1 MIFNIKRDSYERQ
14 ILKAVGVENDKEM
27 ESKILQTA
35 GDAAKIKLTADRK
48 EIQANGQDLSYV
60 TVELTDKDGI
70 FQPNA
75 VNRMHFKI
83 DGPAVIAGVDNADLK
98 DFEPYVANTRKAWK
112 GKALVVI
119 KSKHEVGDIK
129 LTVSSPTL
137 GETSINL
144 KMIKL

>member
-27 ESKILQTA
+27 ESTILQTA
-35 GDAAKIKLTADRK
+35 SDAAKIKLTADRK

-75 VNRMHFKI
+75 TTACI
-83 DGPAVIAGVDNADLK
+83 
-98 DFEPYVANTRKAWK
+98 
-112 GKALVVI
+112 
-119 KSKHEVGDIK
+119 SK
-129 LTVSSPTL
+129 
-137 GETSINL
+137 
-144 KMIKL
+144 